1 MNRRKASVAAV
12 VTTAALVATPT
23 LASTANAELSPTNVL
38 NVLGIPLQN
47 ANQVIQAGNVKTGDT
62 KDGKDV
68 ITNLPNAIFAALVNQ
83 GAVGD
88 TAELQ
93 KRLASYFGQS
103 TTNFGKL
110 PADIVNYDTAA
121 ISKLFAP
128 APLAANVATVKA
140 VNAPVTSAA
149 SSPLDL
155 LGLPLQLATNALQA
169 FNVEL
174 RDASGKV
181 IVKDGSA
188 TTTNVANAIFKAVVD
203 LGATGNWGALAN
215 NIGLYLAQFGTN
227 IASGK
232 FVSQKPTVAP
242 AASGVTSAQVLT
254 VAAKGTTPEV
264 SPADAGLVG
273 DLLNVAGI
281 PLQNANQVLKAFVV
295 DIAWDKD
302 NKPTANTNVV
312 NAIFKA
318 VVELGFTGKWGDLAT
333 AVTGYVAQAAGQV
346 AALPANIISYDTK
359 AITNV
364 FNGGLA
370 PAPSAQTTATPG
382 GSVSTSGKALSLPA
396 AAATGSGSDG
406 NLGTGSQAAAAA
418 ATADAPTA
426 PAAPTSSGG
435 SKGKGVDLFEKFA
448 EALGGGKNGP
458 TTGGGTTG
466 GGSTGGG
473 TTGGGSTGGGTTG
486 GGSTGGGST
495 GGGTTGGG
503 TTGGGTTGGGTT
515 GGDTSGGAGDAG
527 GAK

>member
-47 ANQVIQAGNVKTGDT
+47 ANQVIQAGNVATGDT

-68 ITNLPNAIFAALVNQ
+68 ITNLPNAIFATLVNQ

-93 KRLASYFGQS
+93 KRLKSYFNQS
-103 TTNFGKL
+103 TANFGKL
-110 PADIVNYDTAA
+110 PANIVGYDVAA

-140 VNAPVTSAA
+140 ANAPVTSAA
-149 SSPLDL
+149 SPLDL

-254 VAAKGTTPEV
+254 VAAKATAPEV

-370 PAPSAQTTATPG
+370 PAPSAQTTTTPG
-382 GSVSTSGKALSLPA
+382 GSVSTASKALSLPA
-396 AAATGSGSDG
+396 AAAGSGSEG
-406 NLGTGSQAAAAA
+406 NLGTGSQAAATA

-426 PAAPTSSGG
+426 PAAPASGG
-435 SKGKGVDLFEKFA
+435 SSKGKGVDLFEKVA
-448 EALGGGKNGP
+448 EALGGGKTAP
-458 TTGGGTTG
+458 T
-466 GGSTGGG
+466 
-473 TTGGGSTGGGTTG
+473 
-486 GGSTGGGST
+486 T

-503 TTGGGTTGGGTT
+503 TTGGGTTGGGTAGGGGTTGGGTTGDGSTGGGTT